1 MIKSICKDDMENAL
15 NAEITIRLEGD
26 ILTAIDSVAQ
36 NTGLSSRRVAI
47 EKILQ
52 RWYETAWRQQE
63 FEREIDPNLPETA
76 TIDEA
81 IALYLDDQCSLGR
94 AAELANVTRWDIIDI
109 LKKRNIPI
117 VIDTDF
123 SVAERDAVAEELER
137 EGLLC

>member
-1 MIKSICKDDMENAL
+1 MENTL
-15 NAEITIRLEGD
+15 TAEITIQLEGD

-63 FEREIDPNLPETA
+63 LEQETDDGLPETA
-76 TIDEA
+76 TLDEA
-81 IALYLDDQCSLGR
+81 VALYLADQCSLGR
-94 AAELANVTRWDIIDI
+94 AAELANVTRWDIIDV

-117 VIDTDF
+117 VVDTDF
-123 SVAERDAVAEELER
+123 SVAEMDAIAEELKR

>member
-1 MIKSICKDDMENAL
+1 MENTL
-15 NAEITIRLEGD
+15 TAEVTIQLEGD
-26 ILTAIDSVAQ
+26 ILTAIDSVAK

-52 RWYETAWRQQE
+52 RWYETAWRQQGLE
-63 FEREIDPNLPETA
+63 LETDDSLPEPA
-76 TIDEA
+76 TLDEA
-81 IALYLDDQCSLGR
+81 IALYLADQCSLGR

-109 LKKRNIPI
+109 LKKRHVPI

-123 SVAERDAVAEELER
+123 TVAEMEAVADDLER

>member
-1 MIKSICKDDMENAL
+1 M
-15 NAEITIRLEGD
+15 NAEVTIQLEGN

-36 NTGLSSRRVAI
+36 NTGLSSRRAAI

-52 RWYETAWRQQE
+52 RWYETAWQQQE
-63 FEREIDPNLPETA
+63 LEREIDDSLPETA
-76 TIDEA
+76 TVDEA
-81 IALYLDDQCSLGR
+81 IALYLADKCSLGR

-123 SVAERDAVAEELER
+123 SVAEMDAIAGELER

>member
-1 MIKSICKDDMENAL
+1 MENTL
-15 NAEITIRLEGD
+15 TAEITIQLEGD

-63 FEREIDPNLPETA
+63 LEQETGDSLPETA
-76 TIDEA
+76 TLDEA
-81 IALYLDDQCSLGR
+81 IALYLADQCSLGR
-94 AAELANVTRWDIIDI
+94 AAELANVTRWDIIDV

-117 VIDTDF
+117 VIDANF
-123 SVAERDAVAEELER
+123 SVAEMDAIAEELKR